1 MVGLIKLLFLSCRT
15 YKQIYTFIE
24 FINEICVNFYIGIEY
39 YEFHIGIDQV
49 LLVDIFIQDV
59 TKIFQCMYYM
69 HVNMHGHLYIC
80 MFVSR

>member
-49 LLVDIFIQDV
+49 LLVDIFMSCLDLFIS
-59 TKIFQCMYYM
+59 CMESYFEIRFLTILLYYY
-69 HVNMHGHLYIC
+69 H
-80 MFVSR
+80 